1 MSNILKNDNSDLLI
15 EIRNLYKSYD
25 GKKNVLNDLNFHLRK
40 GEMVVIEGKSGSG
53 KSTLMNIIGLLDGFD
68 SGTFILNGKRIR
80 PHSQTRYSKMRASL
94 IGFVF
99 QSYYLI
105 DSISVRE
112 NIMLP
117 LLYCDKSMDKNLKD
131 TYMSLLKELD
141 IIHLENKKV
150 ALLSGGE
157 KQRVALARAILKNP
171 EIIIADEPTGNL
183 DSENKG
189 IVIGILRKLVQ
200 NGKSVIM
207 VTHDVS
213 ISNETESIYSLKEG
227 KLEACR

>member
-117 LLYCDKSMDKNLKD
+117 LLYCDKSIDKNLKD

-227 KLEACR
+227 KLEVCR

>member
-25 GKKNVLNDLNFHLRK
+25 GKKNVLNDLDFHLRT

>member
-68 SGTFILNGKRIR
+68 SGTFILNGERIR

-117 LLYCDKSMDKNLKD
+117 LLYCDKSIDKNLKD

-213 ISNETESIYSLKEG
+213 VSNETESIYSLKEG
-227 KLEACR
+227 KLEVCR

>member
-1 MSNILKNDNSDLLI
+1 MSNLLKNENPKLLI

-25 GKKNVLNDLNFHLRK
+25 GKKNVLDDLDFHLKR
-40 GEMVVIEGKSGSG
+40 GEMAVIEGKSGSG

-68 SGTFILNGKRIR
+68 SGTFILNGRKIN
-80 PHSQTRYSKMRASL
+80 PHSQTRHSKMRASL

-117 LLYCDKSMDKNLKD
+117 LLYCDKSMDRNLKD
-131 TYMSLLKELD
+131 TYINLLKELD

-150 ALLSGGE
+150 SLLSGGE
-157 KQRVALARAILKNP
+157 KQRVALARALMKNP
-171 EIIIADEPTGNL
+171 ELIIADEPTGNL

-189 IVIGILRKLVQ
+189 IVMRILHKMVE

-213 ISNETESIYSLKEG
+213 ISNETESLYFLNEG